1 MSDEQA
7 RVYVASS
14 AGEDGGGL
22 YVYEMGA
29 DGALNPVS
37 RAPGAR
43 RTTFG
48 AFSPDGR
55 FLYVANAVEE
65 FGGRRGGSVCAFAV
79 DCVTGRLEFLNERS
93 SRGGTPCHLAV
104 DGTGRCVMVA
114 NFRGEGDVG
123 SVAVLPVGPD
133 GRLGEATDRRQHEGS
148 RVHPE
153 RQLCSHCHSVTVGPG
168 HRRVYVADLGTDR
181 VMIYRLDAA
190 AGKLAPNETPYVSVE
205 TGSGPRHFDFHPDA
219 PYAYLI
225 NEIANTVIAFAW
237 DEGTGG
243 LEEIQTVST
252 LPDDFEEGSACADIH
267 VAPSGRYLYGSNRGH
282 DSIAIFGIDPGTGK
296 LDPKGHQPSGGEA
309 PRAFAIT
316 PGGRTLIVA
325 NRASGNLASF
335 RADPEDGGLAPLGAP
350 VRIPSPVWVGFLGP
364 R

>member
-1 MSDEQA
+1 MSGEQVK
-7 RVYVASS
+7 VYAASS
-14 AGEDGGGL
+14 AGVDGGGV

-29 DGALNPVS
+29 DGALDLVS
-37 RAPGAR
+37 RAPEAR
-43 RTTFG
+43 RATFG

-65 FGGRRGGSVCAFAV
+65 FEGRRGGSVCAFAV
-79 DCVTGRLEFLNERS
+79 DEETGELEFLNERS

-104 DGTGRCVMVA
+104 DAGGRCVMVA

-133 GRLGEATDRRQHEGS
+133 GRLGEASDRKQHEGS
-148 RVHPE
+148 SVHPE

-168 HRRVYVADLGTDR
+168 NRRVYVADLGTDR
-181 VMIYRLDAA
+181 VMIYCLDTA
-190 AGKLAPNETPYVSVE
+190 AGKLVPNEVPYVSVE
-205 TGSGPRHFDFHPDA
+205 AGSGPRHFDFHPDA

-225 NEIANTVIAFAW
+225 NEIANTVVAFAW

-252 LPDDFEEGSACADIH
+252 LPQDFEGGSACADIH

-282 DSIAIFGIDPGTGK
+282 DSTAVFGIDPGTGR
-296 LDPKGHQPSGGEA
+296 LEPVGHYPSGGEA
-309 PRAFAIT
+309 PRSFAIA
-316 PGGRTLIVA
+316 PRGGTLIVA
-325 NRASGNLASF
+325 NRASDNLATF
-335 RADPEDGGLAPLGAP
+335 RADPEGGGLVPLAAPAQ
-350 VRIPSPVWVGFLGP
+350 VTSPVWVGFLGP